1 MYMVVKRDGTQSAFN
16 VAKISAAITK
26 AFEAQKRL
34 YHPTLLSGNGF
45 VRKGLLR

>member
-26 AFEAQKRL
+26 AFEAQKKL
-34 YHPTLLSGNGF
+34 YHPTIIDMLALRD
-45 VRKGLLR
+45 RKSVV